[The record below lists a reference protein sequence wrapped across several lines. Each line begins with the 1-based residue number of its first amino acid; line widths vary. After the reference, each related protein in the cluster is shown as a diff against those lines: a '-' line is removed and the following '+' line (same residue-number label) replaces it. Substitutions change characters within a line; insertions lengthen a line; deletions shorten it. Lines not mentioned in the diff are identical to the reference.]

1 MLEGLSKPLKAL
13 SPSCAVINECDADD
27 DLLIAWTLPAAIVD
41 CLPRTLPPAYFFT
54 IGNYTPKSLGA
65 VQKLDAYLLQLSPA

>member
-13 SPSCAVINECDADD
+13 SPLCVVINECDADD
-27 DLLIAWTLPAAIVD
+27 DLLIAWMLPATIVD

-54 IGNYTPKSLGA
+54 ISDYTPKSLGA
-65 VQKLDAYLLQLSPA
+65 VQKFDAYLLQLSPA